1 MKLSKLLF
9 AFICAAFSMTAN
21 AADITIYYS
30 PTCPHCHHAR
40 EFVENT
46 LIYEYNDLKVVNV
59 NVMDANNRSEF
70 FDTLKKCG
78 YERGG
83 VPVLVVGEKCFQG
96 YSDKM
101 QSELRDAV
109 EFDLSDAQKKSAS
122 ENRAE
127 MEKNRDAFVSSH
139 SDRQNAVSE
148 SKKKIND
155 ESVEMSDILLYGF
168 FGLLL
173 VCLGIIVFKK
183 QK

>member
-1 MKLSKLLF
+1 
-9 AFICAAFSMTAN
+9 
-21 AADITIYYS
+21 
-30 PTCPHCHHAR
+30 
-40 EFVENT
+40 
-46 LIYEYNDLKVVNV
+46 
-59 NVMDANNRSEF
+59 
-70 FDTLKKCG
+70 
-78 YERGG
+78 
-83 VPVLVVGEKCFQG
+83 
-96 YSDKM
+96 M

-155 ESVEMSDILLYGF
+155 ESVKMSDIFLYGF